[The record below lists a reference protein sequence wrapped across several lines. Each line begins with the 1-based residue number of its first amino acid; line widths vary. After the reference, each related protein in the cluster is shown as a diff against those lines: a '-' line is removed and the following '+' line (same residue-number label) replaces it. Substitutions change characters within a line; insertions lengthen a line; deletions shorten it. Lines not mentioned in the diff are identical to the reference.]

1 MKKVFLYLQLI
12 IIIFSLPIFAQPHH
26 KLLTKILADNVKDGF
41 VNYKGLENDSLFI
54 EYIKQLKSS
63 NPGKL
68 KSSADRLAFWINAYN
83 AYTIKIILDNYPI
96 ESINE
101 LHSGGRIL
109 AHIFKSTVWDKDFVV
124 INKRKMTLNE
134 IEHEIIRKKF
144 KEPRIHFALVC
155 ASISCP
161 SLRNEAYEG
170 YKLNEQLEDQAK
182 IFFND
187 RTKNKFD
194 LKNRTAFLSKI
205 LDWYDS
211 DFGNNDEEVLLF
223 VAKYLPEKLSKDI
236 QENTEEWDIDYLP
249 YSWDL
254 NEIKK

>member
-1 MKKVFLYLQLI
+1 
-12 IIIFSLPIFAQPHH
+12 
-26 KLLTKILADNVKDGF
+26 
-41 VNYKGLENDSLFI
+41 
-54 EYIKQLKSS
+54 
-63 NPGKL
+63 
-68 KSSADRLAFWINAYN
+68 
-83 AYTIKIILDNYPI
+83 
-96 ESINE
+96 
-101 LHSGGRIL
+101 
-109 AHIFKSTVWDKDFVV
+109 
-124 INKRKMTLNE
+124 MTLNE

-161 SLRNEAYEG
+161 PLRNEAYEG

-182 IFFND
+182 LFFND

-205 LDWYDS
+205 LDWYDN

-223 VAKYLPEKLSKDI
+223 IAKYLPEKLSKDI

-249 YSWDL
+249 YNWDL